1 MVSGPAAV
9 QGIKLSVEHPDKE
22 MKNDRRD
29 ISRLMGQ
36 YFPNMKGASSD
47 EWHSF
52 METVTGVEIGRD
64 VPNGVAFDMWRT
76 ALADMGFP
84 VFKWT
89 PEKAAEIKRKTDIL
103 LEREQKRA
111 ADLGTTLAE
120 LAKAAPNWPVAEVLA
135 KTKGD

>member
-1 MVSGPAAV
+1 
-9 QGIKLSVEHPDKE
+9 

-36 YFPNMKGASSD
+36 YFHNMKGASSD

-89 PEKAAEIKRKTDIL
+89 PEKAAKVKRKTDIL

-111 ADLGTTLAE
+111 AVLGTTLAE

>member
-1 MVSGPAAV
+1 M
-9 QGIKLSVEHPDKE
+9 
-22 MKNDRRD
+22 NTDRRK
-29 ISRLMGQ
+29 IAPLMAP
-36 YFPNMKGASSD
+36 YFHNMKDASSD

-52 METVTGVEIGRD
+52 METVTGVKIERD

-76 ALADMGFP
+76 ALADMGYP

>member
-1 MVSGPAAV
+1 M
-9 QGIKLSVEHPDKE
+9 
-22 MKNDRRD
+22 NTDRRK
-29 ISRLMGQ
+29 IEPLLAE
-36 YFPNMKGASSD
+36 YFPSFKGASSD
-47 EWHSF
+47 EWGAF
-52 METVTGVEIGRD
+52 LDVMTGISTDRD
-64 VPNGVAFDMWRT
+64 TPNGVAFDAWRL

-89 PEKAAEIKRKTDIL
+89 PEKAAEIKRKTDTL

>member
-1 MVSGPAAV
+1 
-9 QGIKLSVEHPDKE
+9 
-22 MKNDRRD
+22 MKNDRRE
-29 ISRLMGQ
+29 IEPLLVK
-36 YFPNMKGASSD
+36 YFPMLKGASSD
-47 EWHSF
+47 EWASYLDTF
-52 METVTGVEIGRD
+52 TNLKTDRD
-64 VPNGVAFDMWRT
+64 TPNGVAFDAWRM

-111 ADLGTTLAE
+111 ADLGTTLIE

>member
-1 MVSGPAAV
+1 
-9 QGIKLSVEHPDKE
+9 

-29 ISRLMGQ
+29 IARLLGE
-36 YFPNMKGASSD
+36 YFPAMAKATSD
-47 EWHSF
+47 EWHTF
-52 METVTGVEIGRD
+52 LETVTGVTIGRD
-64 VPNGVAFDMWRT
+64 VPNSVAFDQWRT

-103 LEREQKRA
+103 LEREKKRA
-111 ADLGTTLAE
+111 ADLGTTLIE